1 MSLHRPFWRAG
12 SAVALFTLMMACS
25 AGASAMD
32 AQGRYTVKGAGLAP
46 CSKFLEAAKEGGR
59 EFYMFAGFVHGY
71 LSAGNALTKQTYD
84 LVPWQTDKVM
94 LHSIAKVCAKH
105 KERRFG
111 EIMRRLV
118 QSLTAQ
124 RLTEYSDLLKVPG
137 DGVAPIYREVVFR
150 IQTRLKALGH
160 YPGEPSSQYD
170 EATVSAMK
178 AFQADAQLPVTGHAD
193 QASIQRLFYPPKVAA
208 DDAAPANAPESSNS
222 GTTQ

>member
-1 MSLHRPFWRAG
+1 MSLPRPFWRAG
-12 SAVALFTLMMACS
+12 TVAAVFALMMACS
-25 AGASAMD
+25 VGASAMD
-32 AQGRYTVKGAGLAP
+32 AQGRYTVKGAGLAT
-46 CSKFLEAAKEGGR
+46 CAKFLEIAKEGGR

-71 LSAGNALTKQTYD
+71 LSAANALSQQTYD

-124 RLTEYSDLLKVPG
+124 RLTEYSDLLQVPG

-160 YPGEPSSQYD
+160 YTDEPSSQYD
-170 EATVSAMK
+170 ESTVSAMK
-178 AFQADAQLPVTGHAD
+178 AFQAEAQLPVTGHAD
-193 QASIQRLFYPPKVAA
+193 QASIQRLFYPPKAAA
-208 DDAAPANAPESSNS
+208 DDAAPASTPETNNS